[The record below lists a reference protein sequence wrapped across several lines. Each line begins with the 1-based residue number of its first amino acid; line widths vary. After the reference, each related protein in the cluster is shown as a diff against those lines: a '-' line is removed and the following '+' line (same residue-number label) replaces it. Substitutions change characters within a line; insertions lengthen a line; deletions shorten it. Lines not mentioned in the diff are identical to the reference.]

1 MPDIKFGKSLPTDT
15 EKEAVDTAIASLASN
30 HRSNRTSCLC
40 WSTKNTGTS
49 TSPASCPCTL
59 QHTSG
64 WISPGGLNYVVF
76 LRFTPAEAYGVATFY
91 HLFASQPP
99 SSDQVLHNC
108 NDIACSLNGADEL
121 LTSLIKEG
129 HETRPSPCLGQC
141 ERGPAVFIQ
150 KIASEDTVLFN
161 ADLPKISEL
170 QNENSEKISI
180 ELPKWFTSV
189 AASNSN
195 WDC

>member
-1 MPDIKFGKSLPTDT
+1 MWISSYIILIAAYRIHRLDIKNEVIL
-15 EKEAVDTAIASLASN
+15 
-30 HRSNRTSCLC
+30 
-40 WSTKNTGTS
+40 
-49 TSPASCPCTL
+49 
-59 QHTSG
+59 
-64 WISPGGLNYVVF
+64 
-76 LRFTPAEAYGVATFY
+76 
-91 HLFASQPP
+91 
-99 SSDQVLHNC
+99 LHVC

-170 QNENSEKISI
+170 QNENSEKILFIGNSFTFYWN
-180 ELPKWFTSV
+180 LPLIVESMANERGHNFDIYQSTASSSSLKDHWFENYQLKSTM
-189 AASNSN
+189 NILI
-195 WDC
+195 